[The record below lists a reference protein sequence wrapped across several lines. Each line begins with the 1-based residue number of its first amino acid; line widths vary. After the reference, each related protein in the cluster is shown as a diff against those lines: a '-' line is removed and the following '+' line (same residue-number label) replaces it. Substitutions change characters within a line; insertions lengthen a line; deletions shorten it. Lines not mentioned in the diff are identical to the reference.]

1 MADREKWWGR
11 QKYKNLKSWERKELF
26 EELSFSEKLKFD
38 KKIADQA
45 LNKSPSCLEMLFLS
59 IFKTLFG
66 ILYIVQ

>member
-38 KKIADQA
+38 KK
-45 LNKSPSCLEMLFLS
+45 
-59 IFKTLFG
+59 
-66 ILYIVQ
+66 